1 VLRPR
6 AWRVPWAVMRFPFEP
21 LLPSGLPH
29 GNEKADWNAAIAR
42 DATTTGPKFTI
53 MDIESRGRVPAVL
66 DITAHQSEFRL
77 LVDDLLARAQ
87 TKADELGVPVPVAV
101 RVELLGHA
109 TTHQIGWMAPRATA
123 GQWTIV
129 KHWDGTET
137 PVRSG

>member
-1 VLRPR
+1 
-6 AWRVPWAVMRFPFEP
+6 MRFPFEP

-87 TKADELGVPVPVAV
+87 RCDQGRARSGTAG
-101 RVELLGHA
+101 G
-109 TTHQIGWMAPRATA
+109 APRTR
-123 GQWTIV
+123 
-129 KHWDGTET
+129 
-137 PVRSG
+137 VR

>member
-1 VLRPR
+1 
-6 AWRVPWAVMRFPFEP
+6 MRFPFEP

-77 LVDDLLARAQ
+77 LVDDLLAHFPLEWNAS
-87 TKADELGVPVPVAV
+87 AS
-101 RVELLGHA
+101 ELLPPMPGP
-109 TTHQIGWMAPRATA
+109 PRFEGRLASNT
-123 GQWTIV
+123 
-129 KHWDGTET
+129 
-137 PVRSG
+137 S